1 MGGIGSTYACIL
13 QLAGGCEV
21 SVIARSNLKQIQ
33 EKGLDFESAALGS
46 KKGIKFAGGKS
57 FVFKSRLYLQEG
69 GKEEVELIR

>member
-33 EKGLDFESAALGS
+33 EKGLDFESSALGN
-46 KKGIKFAGGKS
+46 KKGIKFAGGT
-57 FVFKSRLYLQEG
+57 
-69 GKEEVELIR
+69 